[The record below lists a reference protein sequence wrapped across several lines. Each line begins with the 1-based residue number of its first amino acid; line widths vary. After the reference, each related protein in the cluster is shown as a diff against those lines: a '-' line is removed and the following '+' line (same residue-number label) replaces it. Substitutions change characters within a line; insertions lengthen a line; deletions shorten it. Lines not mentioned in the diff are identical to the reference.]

1 MTGERAGCTHKA
13 PEKLLFRFVWDDQL
27 GGLAP
32 ARQCD
37 HQLPALVCKAATGTS
52 PAQAF
57 SNTCSA
63 LNEEG
68 GILIRSAFLQD
79 SPEQSVTHLGQAPLR
94 WFAAVLSPALR
105 QQDSRP
111 SSTGRHKPVPGTH
124 LQCRKTPKCCNHG
137 SASRSCVNL
146 PAGHWKAV

>member
-13 PEKLLFRFVWDDQL
+13 PKKLLFRFVWDDRL

-32 ARQCD
+32 ARQRD

-57 SNTCSA
+57 SNNCSA

-79 SPEQSVTHLGQAPLR
+79 SPEQSVTHLG
-94 WFAAVLSPALR
+94 
-105 QQDSRP
+105 
-111 SSTGRHKPVPGTH
+111 
-124 LQCRKTPKCCNHG
+124 C
-137 SASRSCVNL
+137 
-146 PAGHWKAV
+146 AGLLLF